1 MLPCHY
7 TLDPSLASFQAHRD
21 TACLPRSWAAFLTS
35 VVVRTP
41 TTTAY
46 LLDPSSTNSNSYTQI
61 FVTIKLELVDR
72 LAIVGFVWVKRYR
85 SGLRCIEGIEKEFS
99 LYYTSTHPVPPQF
112 IPIRDYPNKPVMRH
126 KNSMCLCH
134 ATVIVLAK
142 GGSATNN
149 QNTGASR
156 RTAAAVKL
164 TATPSLMPS
173 QFLGGFAGHASSTQS
188 PTERGGLGSSRKKLA
203 GAGRSDTVVQR
214 RSFHFERTPSRSY
227 QGTHS
232 HTACLVVRMSRAR
245 LKSRCRLSVACTG

>member
-134 ATVIVLAK
+134 ATVIGWLREGPQQTIKTPAHHGEQPPQLNSRQRHRLCPANSWEGSPGTLLAPRVLLS
-142 GGSATNN
+142 G
-149 QNTGASR
+149 
-156 RTAAAVKL
+156 VVWVVV
-164 TATPSLMPS
+164 
-173 QFLGGFAGHASSTQS
+173 
-188 PTERGGLGSSRKKLA
+188 
-203 GAGRSDTVVQR
+203 GRSLLELVGV
-214 RSFHFERTPSRSY
+214 TPLFNAAPFTLRE
-227 QGTHS
+227 H
-232 HTACLVVRMSRAR
+232 HHVRIKV
-245 LKSRCRLSVACTG
+245 LIHIPPVWLLG